1 MFSKNMSISNT
12 IWPLSLS
19 SNFGTNSRPHTRSL
33 SQDLAKPY
41 DPKKSCWFP
50 LKEGGYAEGI
60 IEATEGDK
68 VMKSPSHGGEIQIVG
83 IADKRVCQGVKSILI
98 RSLLSHRWWFALM
111 VRRKY

>member
-1 MFSKNMSISNT
+1 MPGHIKRG
-12 IWPLSLS
+12 
-19 SNFGTNSRPHTRSL
+19 GTGEPDPDPTPFL
-33 SQDLAKPY
+33 FVTYEEKQKDLAKPY

-83 IADKRVCQGVKSILI
+83 IADNR
-98 RSLLSHRWWFALM
+98 
-111 VRRKY
+111 

>member
-1 MFSKNMSISNT
+1 MF
-12 IWPLSLS
+12 
-19 SNFGTNSRPHTRSL
+19 
-33 SQDLAKPY
+33 QDLAKPY

-83 IADKRVCQGVKSILI
+83 IADNRVCQDMKSILI
-98 RSLLSHRWWFALM
+98 RSGLSHRWWFALM

>member
-1 MFSKNMSISNT
+1 MF
-12 IWPLSLS
+12 
-19 SNFGTNSRPHTRSL
+19 
-33 SQDLAKPY
+33 QDLAKPY

-68 VMKSPSHGGEIQIVG
+68 VMKSPSHGGEIRKVG
-83 IADKRVCQGVKSILI
+83 IADNRVCQDMKLILI

-111 VRRKY
+111 ARRKY

>member
-1 MFSKNMSISNT
+1 MPGHIKLVKGAVDPDPTEFL
-12 IWPLSLS
+12 WPSMDMKKEDQ
-19 SNFGTNSRPHTRSL
+19 N
-33 SQDLAKPY
+33 KPY

-68 VMKSPSHGGEIQIVG
+68 VMKSTSHGGEIRIVG
-83 IADKRVCQGVKSILI
+83 IADNRVCQGVKSILI